1 MADGDPD
8 EAMMLVQRHWRA
20 QVPAHVSPRG
30 RPAEQMGRIEILF
43 FLTEIRNAHT
53 GPGLQLYGAVAV
65 RCSVNQN
72 SVVAVQF
79 NDTGRIGK

>member
-43 FLTEIRNAHT
+43 FFDRNPKRA
-53 GPGLQLYGAVAV
+53 YGAWPATLWC
-65 RCSVNQN
+65 RG
-72 SVVAVQF
+72 
-79 NDTGRIGK
+79 GRDQQYDRVTLMGTAARGVPIL